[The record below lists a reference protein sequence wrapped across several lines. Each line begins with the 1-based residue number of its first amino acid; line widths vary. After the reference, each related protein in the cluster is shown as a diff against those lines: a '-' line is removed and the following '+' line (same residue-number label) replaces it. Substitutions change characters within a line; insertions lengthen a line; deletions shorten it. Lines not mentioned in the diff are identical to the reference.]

1 MLPRGGMGA
10 LADALTA
17 SARAMGAELRLD
29 SDVVSI
35 DSEGG
40 AARGVTLA
48 SGEHLEAEI
57 VLSDVDPRTTLLEL
71 VDPAALEPEFLFGAR
86 GIRARP
92 GVALVSFGLDALPE
106 APGGADVLAGRVQI
120 GARLT
125 DIERAFDGV
134 PAGRLPERPFV
145 QLLFPSATDPSLAT
159 EGSHV
164 ATAWVQAVPRRIAIG
179 VAVGGAPEYGA
190 TDGWEEGR
198 EQLANAVVA
207 VIEEALPGFAD
218 RITAHRVSA
227 PPDFEADFGAP
238 DGCLYDADLGLD
250 QALYLRPLAG
260 WYGYRT
266 PLRGL
271 YLCSSGS
278 HAGGGITAL
287 AGRNAAQR
295 VLDDRKARAAG
306 SKS

>member
-1 MLPRGGMGA
+1 MGA
-10 LADALTA
+10 LADALA
-17 SARAMGAELRLD
+17 AAARAMGAELRLD
-29 SDVVSI
+29 SEVAAI

-48 SGEHLEAEI
+48 SGEHLEADS

-71 VDPAALEPEFLFGAR
+71 VDPAALEPEFLFAAR
-86 GIRARP
+86 GIRARA

-106 APGGADVLAGRVQI
+106 APGGSDVLAGRVQI
-120 GARLT
+120 GARLA

-145 QLLFPSATDPSLAT
+145 QLLFPTVADPSLAAD
-159 EGSHV
+159 GRHV
-164 ATAWVQAVPRRIAIG
+164 ATAWVQAVPRRIATG
-179 VAVGGAPEYGA
+179 VALGGAPEYGA

-250 QALYLRPLAG
+250 QSLYLRPLAG

-306 SKS
+306 RVS